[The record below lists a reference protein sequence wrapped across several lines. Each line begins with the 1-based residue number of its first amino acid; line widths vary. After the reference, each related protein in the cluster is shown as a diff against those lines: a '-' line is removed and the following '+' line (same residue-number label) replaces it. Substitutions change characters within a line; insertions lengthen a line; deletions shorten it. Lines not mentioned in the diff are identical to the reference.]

1 MKLIMESWR
10 QFINE
15 KRLPGGAPSKSK
27 LKKVAQI
34 LGRPLSKGEVVA
46 LDKKFHQTF
55 PIAAQMQVWLAVD
68 PNGRPLLYDDM
79 PEACK
84 WARISCPSP
93 EPEPQPEPEPE
104 EEPQEQPQ
112 EEPEEEEEEEEYD
125 YQDMRYKKRY
135 GFSTKL

>member
-1 MKLIMESWR
+1 MESWR

-27 LKKVAQI
+27 LKKVAKI

-68 PNGRPLLYDDM
+68 PSGRPLLYDDM

-93 EPEPQPEPEPE
+93 DPEPK
-104 EEPQEQPQ
+104 EEPQEEPQ
-112 EEPEEEEEEEEYD
+112 AEPEQEEEEEEEERRP
-125 YQDMRYKKRY
+125 YQKFDVPKYH
-135 GFSTKL
+135 GGLD

>member
-1 MKLIMESWR
+1 MKLIMENWR
-10 QFINE
+10 GFVNE
-15 KRLPGGAPSKSK
+15 KKLPGGAPSKSK

-55 PIAAQMQVWLAVD
+55 PTAAQMQVWLAVD

-84 WARISCPSP
+84 WARISCPVP
-93 EPEPQPEPEPE
+93 EPEAKKEPEPEPE
-104 EEPQEQPQ
+104 PVLKK
-112 EEPEEEEEEEEYD
+112 EPEEEVRGRD
-125 YQDMRYKKRY
+125 PGWTFIGRSV
-135 GFSTKL
+135 G